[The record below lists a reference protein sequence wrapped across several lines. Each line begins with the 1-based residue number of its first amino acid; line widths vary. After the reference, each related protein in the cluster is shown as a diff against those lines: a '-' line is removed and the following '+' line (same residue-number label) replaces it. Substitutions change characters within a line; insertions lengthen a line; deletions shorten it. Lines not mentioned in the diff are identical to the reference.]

1 MKGSESMKRLLK
13 VKKLHV
19 KTGDMVEVISGKN
32 KGQSGKVAQV
42 SRKEGKV
49 IVEGVNI
56 STKHLK
62 PTQQGTAGSLI
73 KVESP
78 MYACKVMLV
87 CPKCNKRTRVAKVV
101 EEGVKK
107 RKCKKCNELF

>member
-1 MKGSESMKRLLK
+1 MKKLMR

-19 KTGDMVEVISGKN
+19 KKGDMVEVINGKN
-32 KGQSGKVAQV
+32 KGQTGKIAEV

-49 IVEGVNI
+49 IIEGVNI

-62 PTQQGTAGSLI
+62 PTQQGVAGSLI

-87 CPKCNKRTRVAKVV
+87 CPKCNKRTRVAHVKDD
-101 EEGVKK
+101 GVKK
-107 RKCKKCNELF
+107 RKCKKCSELF